1 MRRPDVNPLSP
12 TNFTVWLNCS
22 FNWIIK
28 NDILCLRMENYNI
41 IARQALFIIFA
52 ITSWLF
58 CVLAQ
63 LSGGGGLD
71 SAWTDAG
78 LHISAAG
85 VAAVTIAIWCHAN
98 CEHSSF
104 LLLANKIFVPTSL
117 MLRHTINS
125 CILSLL
131 NNMHSLISHLFYFPI
146 FPSLNQILWIAY
158 WRKK

>member
-1 MRRPDVNPLSP
+1 
-12 TNFTVWLNCS
+12 
-22 FNWIIK
+22 
-28 NDILCLRMENYNI
+28 MENYNI

-63 LSGGGGLD
+63 LSGGGGRC

-78 LHISAAG
+78 LYFSAAG
-85 VAAVTIAIWCHAN
+85 VAAAAIAIWCHAN
-98 CEHSSF
+98 GEHSSF

-131 NNMHSLISHLFYFPI
+131 NNTRSFISYPCHLIIFLFFCQTNFI
-146 FPSLNQILWIAY
+146 FFNICETSANGMDFIKRGRY
-158 WRKK
+158 